1 MKELRGELV
10 RTYGI
15 ENIIA
20 TNPKMTE
27 LLEIVLRIADSPA
40 SVLLTGESGTG
51 KDLIARSLHFQSR
64 RATAPFVPI
73 NCAAIPDNLLE
84 SELFGHAQ
92 GAFTDARVNKTG
104 LFQAANGGTLFLD
117 EISEMPVPI
126 AAQKSI
132 SCEICGRRLVRCD
145 EMRELNRTPT
155 TREALVSLV
164 SRCSRSGFGTL
175 WHSPPHRGDYW
186 RLRCL
191 QKRIRRRG
199 VRNDGGARRLAKSRS
214 PRRCSAVGLG
224 EHPGS
229 LCRATDWVLEW

>member
-1 MKELRGELV
+1 MSLLFAGGESLLQQAGTAKRGVSGLWKSPAVASIWPHLNPLRGV
-10 RTYGI
+10 
-15 ENIIA
+15 
-20 TNPKMTE
+20 
-27 LLEIVLRIADSPA
+27 
-40 SVLLTGESGTG
+40 
-51 KDLIARSLHFQSR
+51 
-64 RATAPFVPI
+64 
-73 NCAAIPDNLLE
+73 
-84 SELFGHAQ
+84 
-92 GAFTDARVNKTG
+92 
-104 LFQAANGGTLFLD
+104 
-117 EISEMPVPI
+117 
-126 AAQKSI
+126 AAQNSI

-199 VRNDGGARRLAKSRS
+199 VRNDGEARRLAESRS
-214 PRRCSAVGLG
+214 PCRGSAVGWG

-229 LCRATDWVLEW
+229 LYRATDASASGDNNRRTRTGRGAGAAR